1 MLKNYLK
8 IALRTLRRNKIYSF
22 INILGLAISIAACL
36 LILQYVGFE
45 LSYDTFHAN
54 ADNLY
59 RLTND
64 RHQNGQLTQHGVIT
78 YPSVPKAMKADYPE
92 VVNYVRLMQNQVYLR
107 HGETGFDEN
116 IVYADSAFL
125 SMFSFP
131 LLLGEAKTAL
141 AAPNSILLSESS
153 AKKYFGDKW
162 REQEILDK
170 LISRNNRV
178 DQAITGVFKDV
189 PANSH
194 MKIDFLVSYKTLA
207 QIWPAAEES
216 WTNSN
221 FMVYLQLLPGT
232 DPQALKKKFAAFS
245 ERYFQGTK
253 VTNSLES
260 FYLQPLQDIHL
271 YSDYEYETWAHGN
284 GVAVWTLLMVAGF
297 ILLIAWVNY
306 INLTTARSM
315 ERAKEAGV
323 RKVVGARKRQLVEQL
338 AIESLLFNFL
348 GLAAA
353 VMLIELSRP
362 FIAEKLGISF
372 SSAFSANR
380 LSLAFIA
387 IFLLGTL
394 ASALYPGFLLSSFET
409 ISVLKGKLTRSARGH
424 LMRRGLV
431 VFQFVT
437 SFVLIAG
444 TYAVYSQI
452 DFMLHQNLG
461 MNISQ
466 TLVVNG
472 PRLTQ
477 WDSTYYD
484 NINSFKAELL
494 RYPAISHVTASQ
506 RMPGS
511 RTGRIFD
518 VQSRHSGSDPAQR
531 YTTSEIGVDYQF
543 FETFEMPILAG
554 RGFERSDHKF
564 DFRSIKAVVIN
575 ATAAKL
581 LGFNKPEEALQQGLR
596 YWGKDDW
603 EIVGVAGD
611 HHQQSLHVPVEPII
625 FMPLYSTG
633 NNFFIKVKPQNLA
646 ETIATVKSKYLE
658 FYPGNTFNH
667 FFLDDRF
674 NAQYQTDRRFGA
686 AFGLF
691 AFLGV
696 LLACLGLFGLS
707 FFTTA
712 QRTKEIGVRK
722 VLGASV
728 GSILS
733 LLSKDYSKL
742 VLLAALLAA
751 PLTYFA
757 VNRWLAGYAYR
768 IEVGWPMFVIPA
780 IIVLAI
786 ALLTVSYRCIRAALA
801 NPVEALRYE

>member
-36 LILQYVGFE
+36 LILQYVSFE
-45 LSYDTFHAN
+45 LGYDTFHAN

-64 RHQNGQLTQHGVIT
+64 RHQNGRLTQHGVIT
-78 YPSVPKAMKADYPE
+78 YPSVPKTMKADYPE
-92 VVNYVRLMQNQVYLR
+92 VVNFTRLIQRQVYLR

-116 IVYADSAFL
+116 LVYADSAFL

-131 LLLGEAKTAL
+131 LLVGDIKTAL
-141 AAPNSILLSESS
+141 AAPNSILLSESA
-153 AKKYFGDKW
+153 AKKYFGEKW
-162 REQEILDK
+162 REQEILGK
-170 LISRNNRV
+170 LINRNNRV

-189 PANSH
+189 PENSH
-194 MKIDFLVSYKTLA
+194 MKFDFLVSYKTLK
-207 QIWPAAEES
+207 QGWPVAEDS

-221 FMVYLQLLPGT
+221 FMAYLQLVPGT
-232 DPQALKKKFAAFS
+232 DPKALEKKFAAFS

-260 FYLQPLQDIHL
+260 FYLQPLKDVHL

-284 GVAVWTLLMVAGF
+284 GMAVWTLLMVAGF

-315 ERAKEAGV
+315 ERAKEVGV
-323 RKVVGARKRQLVEQL
+323 RKVVGARKRQIVEQL
-338 AIESLLFNFL
+338 AIESLLFNLL
-348 GLAAA
+348 GLIVA

-362 FIAEKLGISF
+362 FIAEKLGIYF
-372 SSAFSANR
+372 SSAFSTGQ
-380 LSLAFIA
+380 LGLVFIA
-387 IFLLGTL
+387 LFLLGTL
-394 ASALYPGFLLSSFET
+394 ASALFPGFLLSSFET

-431 VFQFVT
+431 VFQFVM

-452 DFMLHQNLG
+452 DFMLHRNLG
-461 MNISQ
+461 MNLGQ

-472 PRLTQ
+472 PRLTP

-518 VQSRHSGSDPAQR
+518 VQRQVGDPAQR

-543 FETFEMPILAG
+543 FETFDMPILAG
-554 RGFERSDHKF
+554 RGFDRSDHKF
-564 DFRSIKAVVIN
+564 DSNAIKSVVIN

-581 LGFNKPEEALQQGLR
+581 LGFDKPEEAPKQGLR
-596 YWGKDDW
+596 FWGADL
-603 EIVGVAGD
+603 EIVGVVAD

-625 FMPLYSTG
+625 FMPRYSTA
-633 NNFFIKVKPQNLA
+633 NSFFIKVKPQNLV

-691 AFLGV
+691 ASLGV

-722 VLGASV
+722 VLGASI

-742 VLLAALLAA
+742 VLLAALLAT
-751 PLTYFA
+751 PLTYFS
-757 VNRWLAGYAYR
+757 VNQWLTGYAYR
-768 IEVGWPMFVIPA
+768 IDLDWPMFVVPA

-786 ALLTVSYRCIRAALA
+786 ALLTVSYRCIKAALA

>member
-1 MLKNYLK
+1 
-8 IALRTLRRNKIYSF
+8 I
-22 INILGLAISIAACL
+22 
-36 LILQYVGFE
+36 
-45 LSYDTFHAN
+45 
-54 ADNLY
+54 
-59 RLTND
+59 
-64 RHQNGQLTQHGVIT
+64 QNR
-78 YPSVPKAMKADYPE
+78 A
-92 VVNYVRLMQNQVYLR
+92 YLR

-141 AAPNSILLSESS
+141 AAPNAILLSESS
-153 AKKYFGDKW
+153 AEKYFGAGW
-162 REQEILDK
+162 REQEILGK
-170 LISRNNRV
+170 LLNRDNRV
-178 DQAITGVFKDV
+178 DFAISGVFKDV

-194 MKIDFLVSYKTLA
+194 MKLDFLVSYKTLK
-207 QIWPAAEES
+207 QSWPAAEDS

-221 FMVYLQLLPGT
+221 FMVYLQLVPGT
-232 DPQALKKKFAAFS
+232 DPKALEKKFAAFS

-260 FYLQPLQDIHL
+260 FYLQPLKDIHL

-284 GVAVWTLLMVAGF
+284 GIAVWTLLMVAGF

-315 ERAKEAGV
+315 ERAKEVGV
-323 RKVVGARKRQLVEQL
+323 RKVVGARKRQLIEQL
-338 AIESLLFNFL
+338 AVESLLFNLL

-362 FIAEKLGISF
+362 FIAEKLGIYF
-372 SSAFSANR
+372 SSAFSTGR
-380 LSLAFIA
+380 LGLVFIA
-387 IFLLGTL
+387 LFLLGTL
-394 ASALYPGFLLSSFET
+394 TSALFPGFLLSSFET
-409 ISVLKGKLTRSARGH
+409 IAVLKGKLTRSARGH
-424 LMRRGLV
+424 LMRRSLV
-431 VFQFVT
+431 VFQFVM

-452 DFMLHQNLG
+452 DFMLHKNLG

-472 PRLTQ
+472 PRLTP

-494 RYPAISHVTASQ
+494 LYPAISHVTTSQ
-506 RMPGS
+506 RMLGN

-518 VQSRHSGSDPAQR
+518 VQRRGSDPTQR

-543 FETFEMPILAG
+543 FETFDMPILAG

-564 DFRSIKAVVIN
+564 DFRTIKAVVIN
-575 ATAAKL
+575 ATAARL

-603 EIVGVAGD
+603 EIVGVVAD

-625 FMPLYSTG
+625 FMPIYSTG
-633 NNFFIKVKPQNLA
+633 NRFFIKVKPQNIA
-646 ETIATVKSKYLE
+646 ETIAAVKSKYLE
-658 FYPGNTFNH
+658 FYPGNTFVH
-667 FFLDDRF
+667 SFLDDRF
-674 NAQYQTDRRFGA
+674 NTQYQTDRRFGA

-722 VLGASV
+722 VL
-728 GSILS
+728 
-733 LLSKDYSKL
+733 
-742 VLLAALLAA
+742 
-751 PLTYFA
+751 
-757 VNRWLAGYAYR
+757 
-768 IEVGWPMFVIPA
+768 
-780 IIVLAI
+780 
-786 ALLTVSYRCIRAALA
+786 
-801 NPVEALRYE
+801 